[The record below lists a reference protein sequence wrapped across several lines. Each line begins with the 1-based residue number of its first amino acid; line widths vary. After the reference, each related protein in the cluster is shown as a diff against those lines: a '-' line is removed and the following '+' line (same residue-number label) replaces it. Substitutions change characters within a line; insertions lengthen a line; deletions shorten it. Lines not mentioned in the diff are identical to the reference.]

1 MRYKGDSL
9 WTVFWKGGDALSTEN
24 DQRSPD
30 LATFVDNP
38 WKVFKSSL
46 WGMTAPWQLTISVII
61 GLCLMISPSVF
72 QMGIETSA
80 ANLNHLGGALVIVFA
95 VVAMAEVLRSFRYF
109 NVLLGLGM
117 AVMPWVLEGCN
128 MSLTIS
134 RSLVAIFVI
143 AFFSFSKRKSKKLMA
158 LEINMWCKQDL
169 QF

>member
-1 MRYKGDSL
+1 
-9 WTVFWKGGDALSTEN
+9 
-24 DQRSPD
+24 
-30 LATFVDNP
+30 
-38 WKVFKSSL
+38 
-46 WGMTAPWQLTISVII
+46 
-61 GLCLMISPSVF
+61 MISPSVF